1 MKLFQKHSTRAFTL
15 IELLVVMAIIAIL
28 ASLLLPAL
36 SKAKSMA
43 QRTSCMNKL
52 RQWGLAQ
59 TMYYQENND
68 LLPRESA
75 GTGGTSI
82 NTWAQIRDPEN
93 AAVWYNALPNGMNL
107 KPASYF
113 ATRKSAFYDR
123 GSLFHCPT
131 VEFPKD
137 AVIGNNAYFSI
148 AMNSKLT
155 GSSGRA
161 SVADIKEPQ
170 STVFF
175 LENRLTGEPKI
186 DAAQSDSD
194 LGQPSAFA
202 SRFVARHSAM
212 GNLTFVDG
220 HAEALKGN
228 KVVETKIG
236 PNKGKAIL
244 PQTSVIWTPD
254 PASTP

>member
-1 MKLFQKHSTRAFTL
+1 MLRRDEAKSVAFTL
-15 IELLVVMAIIAIL
+15 IELLVVIAIIGVL

-36 SKAKSMA
+36 SKAKALA

-68 LLPRESA
+68 LLPRETA
-75 GTGGTSI
+75 GTGGSTI

-93 AAVWYNALPNGMNL
+93 AAVWYNSLPNGMQS
-107 KPASYF
+107 KAASTF
-113 ATRKSAFYDR
+113 ATRKSGFYDR
-123 GSLFHCPT
+123 GTLFHCPLA
-131 VEFPKD
+131 EFPKD
-137 AVIGNNAYFSI
+137 ALIGNNAYFSI

-175 LENRLTGEPKI
+175 LENRLPGEAKI
-186 DAAQSDSD
+186 NVAQSDTD
-194 LGQPSAFA
+194 LGQPSSFA
-202 SRFVARHSAM
+202 SRFVARHSSM

-220 HAEALKGN
+220 HAETLKGT
-228 KVVETKIG
+228 KVVETKPG
-236 PNKGKAIL
+236 PNQGKAIL
-244 PQTSVIWTPD
+244 PQVSVVWTPD